1 MKKLI
6 IAAII
11 AVSVAGSA
19 FAAPTASVNYNVL
32 SSFKSAFKGAADV
45 QWTIKQDFVK
55 ASFIIN
61 NERIEAFYSQDGE
74 EIGTSKVI
82 SLDAMPVDAKRAF
95 AKLYSNYN
103 VKEAIHFKAAE
114 ENAYYISA
122 ENEKETVIIKVG
134 ENNQVSVFS
143 QTSK

>member
-19 FAAPTASVNYNVL
+19 FAAPTVSVNYNVL

-45 QWTIKQDFVK
+45 QWTVKEDFVK

-61 NERIEAFYSQDGE
+61 NERIEAFYNQDGE
-74 EIGTSKVI
+74 EIGTSKTI
-82 SLDAMPVDAKRAF
+82 TLDAMPVDAKRAF
-95 AKLYSNYN
+95 AKLYSNYT
-103 VKEAIHFKAAE
+103 VKEAIYFVGVD
-114 ENAYYISA
+114 ENAYFISA
-122 ENEKETVIIKVG
+122 ENEKETVIIKVT
-134 ENNQVSVFS
+134 ENNHVSVFN

>member
-19 FAAPTASVNYNVL
+19 FAAPTVSVNYNVL
-32 SSFKSAFKGAADV
+32 SSFKSAFKGATDI
-45 QWTIKQDFVK
+45 QWTVKEDFVK

-61 NERIEAFYSQDGE
+61 DERIEAFYNQYGE
-74 EIGTSKVI
+74 EIGTSKAI
-82 SLDAMPVDAKRAF
+82 TLDAMPVDAKRAF
-95 AKLYSNYN
+95 AKMYNNYT
-103 VKEAIHFKAAE
+103 VKEAIQFE
-114 ENAYYISA
+114 GTDETAYYISA

-134 ENNQVSVFS
+134 ENNRVSVFS
-143 QTSK
+143 QTKK